1 MMAFSVISLALVG
14 YVTNVATD
22 VAVDAANYAALAD
35 QDPSAARDRA
45 IERLG
50 TGLMSA
56 NLSTVEVG
64 YIGGAEGC
72 EVRSKVTV
80 TVPRFGFIG
89 GFSVVQEIGH
99 AFCENQG

>member
-1 MMAFSVISLALVG
+1 MMAFSVISVALVG

-22 VAVDAANYAALAD
+22 VAVDAANFASLAD
-35 QDPSAARDRA
+35 QDPAAARDRA

-50 TGLMSA
+50 AGLISA

-64 YIGGAEGC
+64 YVSGAEGC

-89 GFSVVQEIGH
+89 GFSVVQQSGH
-99 AFCENQG
+99 AFCENQ